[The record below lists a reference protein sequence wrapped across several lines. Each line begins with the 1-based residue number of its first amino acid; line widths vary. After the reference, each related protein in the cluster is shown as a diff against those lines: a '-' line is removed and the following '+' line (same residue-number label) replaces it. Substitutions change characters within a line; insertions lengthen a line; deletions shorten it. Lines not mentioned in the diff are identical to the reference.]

1 MEKLSSVYCD
11 ICRGKGLRK
20 EISTICEEC
29 REFYCKD
36 CSDSH
41 LILKATRNHVLIDL
55 LSTNCDICLGKG
67 IESKARTICK
77 ECREFYCKDCSDSHT
92 ILKATRDHILLE
104 LDPPDG
110 QNPPLEHSRISET
123 ELSSDFL
130 QYLTEVIT
138 VNESAGSS
146 RAQVAV
152 EKSGCTQVEWTCEE
166 GLEDTVGMENIE
178 AKLRVCPGEL
188 SMRKPRDRSAV
199 WIKEL
204 QQRQMYKRYHGR
216 RSVSD

>member
-1 MEKLSSVYCD
+1 MVIIPNVIMEKLSSIYCD
-11 ICRGKGLRK
+11 ICYEKGIKK

-77 ECREFYCKDCSDSHT
+77 ECREFYCKECSDSHT
-92 ILKATRDHILLE
+92 ILKATRDHILID
-104 LDPPDG
+104 LDPHDVDI
-110 QNPPLEHSRISET
+110 PPAEHSRISET

-130 QYLTEVIT
+130 LYLTEV
-138 VNESAGSS
+138 NENHGSS

-152 EKSGCTQVEWTCEE
+152 EKSDCTQVERVCEE
-166 GLEDTVGMENIE
+166 RSEDTEDIDNIE
-178 AKLRVCPGEL
+178 AKLRVCGEV
-188 SMRKPRDRSAV
+188 SMRRPRDRSAV

-204 QQRQMYKRYHGR
+204 QQ
-216 RSVSD
+216 

>member
-1 MEKLSSVYCD
+1 MVIIPNVIMEKLSSVYCD
-11 ICRGKGLRK
+11 ICCGKGLKK

-55 LSTNCDICLGKG
+55 LILTNCDICLGKG

-77 ECREFYCKDCSDSHT
+77 ECREFYCKECSDSHT
-92 ILKATRDHILLE
+92 ILKATRDHILIE
-104 LDPPDG
+104 HDSPDEK
-110 QNPPLEHSRISET
+110 NTVVENSRISET

-130 QYLTEVIT
+130 LYLTEV
-138 VNESAGSS
+138 NESTGSS

-152 EKSGCTQVEWTCEE
+152 EKSDCTQVERMCEE
-166 GLEDTVGMENIE
+166 RSEDTVKDIDNIE
-178 AKLRVCPGEL
+178 AKLRVCGEV
-188 SMRKPRDRSAV
+188 SMRKPGDRSAV

-204 QQRQMYKRYHGR
+204 QQ
-216 RSVSD
+216 